1 MIDSLDLFLPDGS
14 ARDPVCECG
23 TLKSKHNVFFFRCA
37 GFRLP
42 HAPDM
47 RRESAALVAGANSA
61 ATKRARGQEL
71 IPTLH
76 LSGSTPRKR
85 RVRAKEAA

>member
-1 MIDSLDLFLPDGS
+1 MIKNDRHLELFWP
-14 ARDPVCECG
+14 CG
-23 TLKSKHNVFFFRCA
+23 TPRSQRNAFTSSNYRV
-37 GFRLP
+37 
-42 HAPDM
+42 DM
-47 RRESAALVAGANSA
+47 RRESAAVIAGANSA